1 MAYESLRQVFYKDNS
16 AHRFA
21 RVAELARIRLEAESS
36 FRTGVLGSA
45 GEFFLAVPRELSV
58 LNEHVLRMERKIA
71 RQREQLPPIAQWA
84 LERRL
89 VVDEVVSTNELE
101 GVYSTRRQIN
111 ELLRADGPL
120 QSQPHERKRFRELAQ
135 LYLSLAGT
143 HASPPSTPEDI
154 RALYDNIMQDEPLDE
169 GQRPDGILFRRDQ
182 VEIVGAGGKVVHQG
196 LHPESAIRSTLE
208 SMLALCASPD
218 IPETYSAI
226 LGHFLFEYAHPFY
239 DGNGR
244 TGRFLLALH
253 LSQPLS
259 VLTSL
264 SLSRVIADN
273 RGAYYRSFREAEHPQ
288 NHGELTSFVLNMLGN
303 VHQAQRELDARLAVD
318 QARIDQARE
327 RLRAV
332 QSRERLSDS
341 NANLIYMLAQLDLFA
356 AFPEASLGDVARQLG
371 LSRQQARR
379 RTVELEGRGLIVSV
393 GKRPLSFVLSEALRD
408 ELGLAEA

>member
-143 HASPPSTPEDI
+143 HASLPSTPEDI

-182 VEIVGAGGKVVHQG
+182 VEIVGAGGKVLHQG
-196 LHPESAIRSTLE
+196 LHPESAIRSMLE

-226 LGHFLFEYAHPFY
+226 L
-239 DGNGR
+239 
-244 TGRFLLALH
+244 
-253 LSQPLS
+253 
-259 VLTSL
+259 
-264 SLSRVIADN
+264 
-273 RGAYYRSFREAEHPQ
+273 
-288 NHGELTSFVLNMLGN
+288 
-303 VHQAQRELDARLAVD
+303 
-318 QARIDQARE
+318 
-327 RLRAV
+327 
-332 QSRERLSDS
+332 
-341 NANLIYMLAQLDLFA
+341 
-356 AFPEASLGDVARQLG
+356 
-371 LSRQQARR
+371 
-379 RTVELEGRGLIVSV
+379 
-393 GKRPLSFVLSEALRD
+393 
-408 ELGLAEA
+408 